1 MVSEARSTR
10 IADRIKRELSVMFLH
25 DIEDPRLDGVN
36 ITHVKVDRELAWA
49 DIYVSALEGKDRLE
63 EVMAGLKHAQGFLRS
78 ELAHHI
84 SHLRTFPRL
93 RFHWDPVPE
102 RADRIDRLI
111 AELDE
116 EDADEDDAEEE
127 GLDE

>member
-1 MVSEARSTR
+1 MVSEARATR

-25 DIEDPRLDGVN
+25 DIEDPRLEGVN
-36 ITHVKVDRELAWA
+36 VTHVKVDRELAWA
-49 DIYVSALEGKDRLE
+49 DIYVSSLEGKDRLE
-63 EVMAGLKHAQGFLRS
+63 EVLTGLEHARGFLRS
-78 ELAHHI
+78 ELAHQI
-84 SHLRTFPRL
+84 DHLRSFPRL

-116 EDADEDDAEEE
+116 EDNDEHEGPDA
-127 GLDE
+127 